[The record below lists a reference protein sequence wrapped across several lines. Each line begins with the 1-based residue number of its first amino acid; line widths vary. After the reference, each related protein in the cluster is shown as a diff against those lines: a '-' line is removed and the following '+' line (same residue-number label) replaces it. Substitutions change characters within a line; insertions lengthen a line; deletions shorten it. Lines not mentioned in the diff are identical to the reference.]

1 MRLAVIQPGLFL
13 VLQRFPDRK
22 EELRNLYRTSESFQS
37 ICHSY
42 QECSE
47 ALAYWTNSDLETA
60 PDRQREY
67 TELINELEAEITLSL
82 EEKGC

>member
-1 MRLAVIQPGLFL
+1 MQQNTECKNAIRRMCLSS
-13 VLQRFPDRK
+13 K
-22 EELRNLYRTSESFQS
+22 SFKS

-42 QECSE
+42 QKCLE
-47 ALAYWTNSDLETA
+47 ALDYWTNSDLETA

-67 TELINELEAEITLSL
+67 TELKNELEAEIILSL